1 MRKLREVHL
10 FVSLH
15 AGAHEEGRGLVEER
29 CEEPKDPNNG

>member
-15 AGAHEEGRGLVEER
+15 AGTHEEGRDLVEER
-29 CEEPKDPNNG
+29 CEEPKYPNNG